1 MNWGSCFY
9 QYRNRLAHLYLLRAL
24 NEIDAWLV
32 NIYFYGD
39 SDMKGPMTPE
49 EWQGEMLL
57 MKSYLGLGRH
67 KLRRYELS
75 LIIDVNDP

>member
-9 QYRNRLAHLYLLRAL
+9 QHRARLAHLYLLWAL

-32 NIYFYGD
+32 NICFNGD

-49 EWQGEMLL
+49 EWQGAVLL
-57 MKSYLGLGRH
+57 MKSHLGLGRH

-75 LIIDVNDP
+75 MIIAVNNP